1 VVSFLVFRMPVQLT
15 TDYYFFTLTASG
27 TNISWN

>member
-1 VVSFLVFRMPVQLT
+1 MPVQLT

-27 TNISWN
+27 TNMPWN